1 MTDQPTATSLSEE
14 TDATQEWRVEGS
26 ASSVAADDRGLD
38 DTVVRLQPIRIDD
51 PAMPEAS
58 LSGMREVAHVGEEAV
73 EQTAADD
80 TRWLASESPLTEEA
94 GEWAPVPVAELSED
108 AGEAS
113 EEAAEASA
121 APEAASEAA
130 SEDAEAQAAAEGEGM
145 APAEEPA
152 PVQASVTTPLPPIV
166 APVFPPF
173 AAPAAS
179 PAAAGAPPVAPAP
192 QVVP

>member
-58 LSGMREVAHVGEEAV
+58 LSGMREVADVGEEAV
-73 EQTAADD
+73 EQAAADD
-80 TRWLASESPLTEEA
+80 TRWLASESPVAEEA
-94 GEWAPVPVAELSED
+94 GEWAPVPAAEMSED

-113 EEAAEASA
+113 EEAAE
-121 APEAASEAA
+121 
-130 SEDAEAQAAAEGEGM
+130 
-145 APAEEPA
+145 
-152 PVQASVTTPLPPIV
+152 
-166 APVFPPF
+166 
-173 AAPAAS
+173 
-179 PAAAGAPPVAPAP
+179 
-192 QVVP
+192 

>member
-26 ASSVAADDRGLD
+26 ASSVAADDRDSTTPSCGSN
-38 DTVVRLQPIRIDD
+38 IRIDD

-121 APEAASEAA
+121 ASEAA
-130 SEDAEAQAAAEGEGM
+130 SNGRRRRTRRRRRRPRVKAWRRRR
-145 APAEEPA
+145 
-152 PVQASVTTPLPPIV
+152 SRHRSRLL
-166 APVFPPF
+166 
-173 AAPAAS
+173 
-179 PAAAGAPPVAPAP
+179 
-192 QVVP
+192 